1 MTTRTPA
8 TQGPGVPPEKGIEL
22 LERQIAA
29 VQQQLID
36 CSGKETPAF
45 DRWVV
50 ETSNHIELA
59 FGKGAP
65 ELKRFEHS
73 AVWSHPSN
81 FKSKVGLFVGTL
93 RALLRTLTTSAKAPP
108 APRAREAKVA
118 VPGPL
123 LLLQGQH
130 ALAPQ
135 VAEFLGS
142 LGLQAIVI
150 DGHEDHGAKVLAAPS
165 AGSAPYAVVVLAPDE
180 IGGAAG
186 SARSKLLP
194 RASQDAVFALGFLVG
209 RLGTKR
215 VCALLLEDV
224 GAPSGH
230 SGLLAFDVDAAGA
243 WRMTLTKELQG
254 AGLVV

>member
-8 TQGPGVPPEKGIEL
+8 TPAPSVPPEKGSEL

-29 VQQQLID
+29 VQQELID
-36 CSGKETPAF
+36 CGGKETPAF

-65 ELKRFEHS
+65 ELKRFEQS
-73 AVWSHPSN
+73 AIWSHPSN
-81 FKSKVGLFVGTL
+81 FRSKVGLFVGTL
-93 RALLRTLTTSAKAPP
+93 RALQRTLTTNARPKP
-108 APRAREAKVA
+108 APRAREAKAA

-130 ALAPQ
+130 PLAPQ

-142 LGLQAIVI
+142 LGLLTIVV
-150 DGHEDHGAKVLAAPS
+150 DDHEDHGAQALATAA
-165 AGSAPYAVVVLAPDE
+165 AGSAPYAVVILAPDE
-180 IGGAAG
+180 VGGAAG
-186 SARSKLLP
+186 SARSKLQP
-194 RASQDAVFALGFLVG
+194 RARQDAVFTLGFLVG

-215 VCALLLEDV
+215 VCALLLQNV
-224 GAPSGH
+224 ASPSEH
-230 SGLLAFDVDAAGA
+230 PGLLAVDVDAAGV
-243 WRMTLTKELQG
+243 WRVTLSKELQG
-254 AGLVV
+254 AGLVA